1 MGACFSSSS
10 KTRDNGGASSGA
22 TKTQE
27 RRSKDELKVL
37 LLGSGESGKSTIV
50 KQMKI
55 IHQDG
60 YSEQELYMFRITIL
74 KNLLDSIKALALA
87 LRRFDMEPQQIE
99 NREAADL
106 VTAFE
111 LPADVD
117 ATLPPQVA
125 QAIMRLWSDPVMAK
139 LLERRGEFYVMD
151 NFDYFLNRAERV
163 TQLNYLPTQ
172 EDVLHSRSKTSGI
185 VETNFAM
192 GDMRINLV
200 DVGGQRSE
208 RTKWIHSFES
218 VTSIIFCVALSEYD
232 QMLLEDPSQNRMAES
247 LVLFESV
254 VNSRWFL
261 RTSVI
266 LFLNKIDIF
275 TKKLPMRPLAD
286 YFPDYKGGDDV
297 NKAAKY
303 ILWRFTS
310 LNRAKLQIYPHIT
323 QATDTNNIRLVFA
336 AVKEYVRVLTQ
347 NSAA

>member
-1 MGACFSSSS
+1 VRAACS
-10 KTRDNGGASSGA
+10 
-22 TKTQE
+22 
-27 RRSKDELKVL
+27 RS
-37 LLGSGESGKSTIV
+37 
-50 KQMKI
+50 
-55 IHQDG
+55 
-60 YSEQELYMFRITIL
+60 
-74 KNLLDSIKALALA
+74 
-87 LRRFDMEPQQIE
+87 
-99 NREAADL
+99 
-106 VTAFE
+106 
-111 LPADVD
+111 
-117 ATLPPQVA
+117 
-125 QAIMRLWSDPVMAK
+125 
-139 LLERRGEFYVMD
+139 
-151 NFDYFLNRAERV
+151 FLNRAERI
-163 TQLNYLPTQ
+163 TQSDYLPTQ
-172 EDVLHSRSKTSGI
+172 EDVLHSRSKTLGI

-208 RTKWIHSFES
+208 RNKWIHSFES

-254 VNSRWFL
+254 VNSRTYLSLSLSLSHPGWFL

-275 TKKLPMRPLAD
+275 TKKLPQRPLSN
-286 YFPDYKGGDDV
+286 YFPDYKGGNDV

-336 AVKEYVRVLTQ
+336 AVKEYVRALTQ
-347 NSAA
+347 NPAT